1 MNLSRKTLHLIAA
14 GDILIHDACIESA
27 FNPEKNCYDFFPMFS
42 YIQSII
48 NKADIA
54 LCNLETTI
62 SGEEKGFSG
71 YPRFNAP
78 ESLLKAIRDTGFTV
92 VSTANNHSVDFGEHG
107 ILSTIS
113 ALKRNG
119 LLYSGTSESA
129 DPEIRNLIIESKSLK
144 IGINAYTYGTNE
156 NPVPSDRKW
165 LINMIDF
172 DLISS
177 DITNLRNR
185 GADVIVI
192 CLHAGEE
199 YLTTPDQTQIA
210 YVKQLQKLG
219 VDVILGNHPHIVQP
233 AFFDSTKNK
242 YIIYSIGNL
251 LSNQR
256 GSMRDTGVLIDIT
269 IEKTDNAFKVNNIEY
284 HPTYVHRWEEAGKY
298 QFRVIPLRNYKS
310 IGSELPEFPFEKA
323 ENLLQQVETQ
333 LGKSI

>member
-1 MNLSRKTLHLIAA
+1 MNHSKKVLHLIAA

-27 FNPEKNCYDFFPMFS
+27 FNPEKNSYDFFPMFS

-62 SGEEKGFSG
+62 SGKEKGFSG

-78 ESLLKAIRDTGFTV
+78 ESLLKAIRDTGFTI
-92 VSTANNHSVDFGEHG
+92 VSTANNHSVDFGEQG
-107 ILSTIS
+107 ILSTIA

-119 LLYSGTSESA
+119 LLYTGTSESA
-129 DPEIRNLIIESKSLK
+129 DPDIRNIIIESKGLK
-144 IGINAYTYGTNE
+144 AGINAYTYGTNE
-156 NPVPSDRKW
+156 NPVPSDRKY

-177 DITNLRNR
+177 DIANLRNR
-185 GADVIVI
+185 GADIIVI

-199 YLTTPDQTQIA
+199 YLTTPDQAQIS
-210 YVKQLQKLG
+210 YVKQLQNLG
-219 VDVILGNHPHIVQP
+219 ADVILGNHPHIVQP
-233 AFFDSTKNK
+233 ALFDSVRNK
-242 YIIYSIGNL
+242 YCIYSIGNL

-256 GSMRDTGVLIDIT
+256 GSMRDTGVLIDIA
-269 IEKTDNAFKVNNIEY
+269 IEKTDNTFKINTIEY

-310 IGSELPEFPFEKA
+310 IGSELAEFPFEKA
-323 ENLLQQVETQ
+323 EDLLKQIETQ
-333 LGKSI
+333 LAKSV